1 MLWDSLMSCDYS
13 KKFGQ
18 SLVFFLTPKES
29 PKFQEFLYDD
39 NHLNLQW
46 HILV

>member
-1 MLWDSLMSCDYS
+1 MSCGGSIVID
-13 KKFGQ
+13 Q
-18 SLVFFLTPKES
+18 SLAFFLTPKES